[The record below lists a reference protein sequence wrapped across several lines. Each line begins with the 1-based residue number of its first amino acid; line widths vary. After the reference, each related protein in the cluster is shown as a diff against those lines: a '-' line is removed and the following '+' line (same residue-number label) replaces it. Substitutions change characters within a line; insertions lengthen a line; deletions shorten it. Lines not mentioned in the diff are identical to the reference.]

1 MSEPRAGAG
10 ETRDGDAQPEVPR
23 AVPRK
28 PGVRWLQPIWIIPI
42 VAALV
47 GGWLLLQHMLDSGP
61 LITIRFRSAEGL
73 EANKTR
79 IKYKDVD
86 IGVVKAIELDDD
98 KKGVVVV
105 AQMTRQAS
113 SGLLVEDTR
122 FWVVRPRI
130 SGGHVSGLG
139 TLLAGSYIGVDPG
152 KSQSERRRFV
162 GLETPQIV
170 TSDVPGRY
178 FVLGSE
184 ELGSVDVSSPVY
196 FRGVTAGQVVSTEV
210 AKDGKQVLVTVF
222 VDSPF
227 DQFVTA
233 SSRFWNASGVD
244 LSLDATGVRL
254 NTQSIATVLV
264 GGIAFDTPIAPDA
277 APQPRAAA
285 STYFVLWRDRAE
297 ALKPR
302 ETVIETYV
310 MRFPQSVRGLN
321 VGATV
326 DFRGVTLGEVSSIE
340 LEYDPARVDFR
351 TVVQINLFPERLQPR
366 ARKLERVSAEL
377 ADPKVRMQKFVAN
390 GFRAQLRNG
399 NLLTGQLYVALDFFP
414 ATPHAAI
421 DFNRSPPEI
430 PTVPGSLA
438 ELQESLGR
446 IVKKLEKVPFDA
458 IGEELRKALA
468 SLDTTLKA
476 VEKTAGRVDRDVI
489 PELKATLENARKT
502 FESAQRTLAQ
512 DSPVQNDLREALQEV
527 SRASEALRALVD
539 SIERQPESLL
549 RGRSR

>member
-178 FVLGSE
+178 FVL
-184 ELGSVDVSSPVY
+184 
-196 FRGVTAGQVVSTEV
+196 
-210 AKDGKQVLVTVF
+210 
-222 VDSPF
+222 
-227 DQFVTA
+227 
-233 SSRFWNASGVD
+233 
-244 LSLDATGVRL
+244 
-254 NTQSIATVLV
+254 
-264 GGIAFDTPIAPDA
+264 
-277 APQPRAAA
+277 
-285 STYFVLWRDRAE
+285 WRDRAE

-446 IVKKLEKVPFDA
+446 IMKKLEKVPFDA

-527 SRASEALRALVD
+527 SHASEALRALVD

>member
-1 MSEPRAGAG
+1 MSDRPESEEP
-10 ETRDGDAQPEVPR
+10 QVPE
-23 AVPRK
+23 AVARK

-47 GGWLLLQHMLDSGP
+47 GAWLLFQHVLDTGP
-61 LITIRFRSAEGL
+61 LITIRFLSAEGL
-73 EANKTR
+73 EAHKTR

-86 IGVVKAIELDDD
+86 IGVVKSIELDEE
-98 KKGVVVV
+98 KKGVVVF

-139 TLLAGSYIGVDPG
+139 TLLAGSHIGVDPG
-152 KSQSERRRFV
+152 KSTNERRHFT

-184 ELGSVDVSSPVY
+184 ELGSIDVGSPVY

-210 AKDGKQVLVTVF
+210 APDGKEVLVKVF
-222 VDSPF
+222 VNSPF
-227 DQFVTA
+227 DRFVATN
-233 SSRFWNASGVD
+233 SRFWNASGID

-264 GGIAFDTPIAPDA
+264 GGIAFDTPTEAGVDPE
-277 APQPRAAA
+277 PRAAA
-285 STYFVLWRDRAE
+285 NSNFILWRDRAE

-302 ETVIETYV
+302 ETVVETYV
-310 MRFPQSVRGLN
+310 MRFPQSVRGLS
-321 VGATV
+321 VGAAV
-326 DFRGVTLGEVSSIE
+326 DFRGVQLGEVSSID

-351 TVVQINLFPERLQPR
+351 TVVQIKLFPERFQSR
-366 ARKLERVSAEL
+366 ARKPDRVTEEL
-377 ADPKVRMQKFVAN
+377 ADSQKRMQKFVAN

-399 NLLTGQLYVALDFFP
+399 NLITGQLYVALDFFP
-414 ATPHAAI
+414 GTPGAKI
-421 DFNRSPPEI
+421 DFVRTPPEI

-446 IVKKLEKVPFDA
+446 IVKTLEKVPFDA
-458 IGEELRKALA
+458 IGQELRKALA
-468 SLDTTLKA
+468 SLDTTLKTVDKA
-476 VEKTAGRVDRDVI
+476 ASRVDRELI

-502 FESAQRTLAQ
+502 FESAQKTLAQ
-512 DSPVQNDLREALQEV
+512 DSPVQNDLREALQDV

-539 SIERQPESLL
+539 SIERQPDSLL
-549 RGRSR
+549 RGKRTQ

>member
-1 MSEPRAGAG
+1 MSDRPESEEP
-10 ETRDGDAQPEVPR
+10 QVPE
-23 AVPRK
+23 AVARK

-47 GGWLLLQHMLDSGP
+47 GAWLLFQHVLDTGP
-61 LITIRFRSAEGL
+61 LITIRFLSAEGL
-73 EANKTR
+73 EAHKTR

-86 IGVVKAIELDDD
+86 IGVVKSIELDEE
-98 KKGVVVV
+98 KKGVVVF

-139 TLLAGSYIGVDPG
+139 TLLAGSHIGVDPG
-152 KSQSERRRFV
+152 KSTNERRHFT

-184 ELGSVDVSSPVY
+184 ELGSIDVGSPVY

-210 AKDGKQVLVTVF
+210 APDGKEVLVKVF
-222 VDSPF
+222 VNSPF
-227 DQFVTA
+227 DRFVATN
-233 SSRFWNASGVD
+233 SRFWNASGID

-264 GGIAFDTPIAPDA
+264 GGIAFDTPTEAGVDPE
-277 APQPRAAA
+277 PRAAA
-285 STYFVLWRDRAE
+285 NSNFILWRDRAE

-302 ETVIETYV
+302 ETVVETYV
-310 MRFPQSVRGLN
+310 MRFPQSVRGLS
-321 VGATV
+321 VGAAV
-326 DFRGVTLGEVSSIE
+326 DFRGVQLGEVSSID

-351 TVVQINLFPERLQPR
+351 TVVQIKLFPERFQSR
-366 ARKLERVSAEL
+366 ARKPDRVTEEL
-377 ADPKVRMQKFVAN
+377 ADSQKRMQKFVAN

-399 NLLTGQLYVALDFFP
+399 NLITGQLYVALDFFP
-414 ATPHAAI
+414 GTPGAKI
-421 DFNRSPPEI
+421 DFVRTPPEI

-446 IVKKLEKVPFDA
+446 IVKTLEKVPFDA
-458 IGEELRKALA
+458 IGQELRKALA
-468 SLDTTLKA
+468 SLDTTLKTVDKA
-476 VEKTAGRVDRDVI
+476 ASRVDRELI

-502 FESAQRTLAQ
+502 FESAQKTLAQ

-539 SIERQPESLL
+539 SIERQPDSLL
-549 RGRSR
+549 RGKRTQ

>member
-1 MSEPRAGAG
+1 MSDP
-10 ETRDGDAQPEVPR
+10 DIPQ

-42 VAALV
+42 VAAMV
-47 GGWLLLQHMLDSGP
+47 GAWLLFQHVLETGP
-61 LITIRFRSAEGL
+61 LITIRFRTAEGL
-73 EANKTR
+73 EAHKTR

-86 IGVVKAIELDDD
+86 IGVVKSIELDEE
-98 KKGVVVV
+98 KKGVVVF

-139 TLLAGSYIGVDPG
+139 TLLAGSHIGVDPG
-152 KSQSERRRFV
+152 KSTNERRHFT
-162 GLETPQIV
+162 GLETAQIV

-184 ELGSVDVSSPVY
+184 ELGSIDVGSPIY
-196 FRGVTAGQVVSTEV
+196 FRGVTAGQVVTTEV
-210 AKDGKQVLVTVF
+210 APDGKEVLVKVF
-222 VDSPF
+222 VNSPF
-227 DQFVTA
+227 DRFVATN
-233 SSRFWNASGVD
+233 SRFWNASGID

-264 GGIAFDTPIAPDA
+264 GGIAFDTPTEAGVEPE
-277 APQPRAAA
+277 PRAAA
-285 STYFVLWRDRAE
+285 NSNFILWRDRAE

-302 ETVIETYV
+302 ETVVETYV
-310 MRFPQSVRGLN
+310 MRFPQSVRGLS
-321 VGATV
+321 VGAAV
-326 DFRGVTLGEVSSIE
+326 DFRGVQLGEVSSID

-351 TVVQINLFPERLQPR
+351 TVVQIKLFPERFQSH
-366 ARKLERVSAEL
+366 ARKPDRVTEEL
-377 ADPKVRMQKFVAN
+377 ADSQKRMQKFVAN

-399 NLLTGQLYVALDFFP
+399 NLITGQLYVALDFFP
-414 ATPHAAI
+414 GTPPAKI
-421 DFNRSPPEI
+421 DFVRTPPEI

-446 IVKKLEKVPFDA
+446 IVKKLEKVPFDT

-468 SLDTTLKA
+468 SLDTTLKTVDKA
-476 VEKTAGRVDRDVI
+476 ASRVDRELI

-502 FESAQRTLAQ
+502 FESAQKTLAQ

-539 SIERQPESLL
+539 SIERQPDSLL
-549 RGRSR
+549 RGKRTR

>member
-1 MSEPRAGAG
+1 MSEPREA
-10 ETRDGDAQPEVPR
+10 PEAEPRVPK
-23 AVPRK
+23 AVARK
-28 PGVRWLQPIWIIPI
+28 PGVRWLQPIWVIPI

-47 GGWLLLQHMLDSGP
+47 GGWLLLQHVLETGP

-73 EANKTR
+73 EARKTH

-86 IGVVKAIELDDD
+86 IGIVKSIELDEE
-98 KKGVVVV
+98 KRGVVVF

-152 KSQSERRRFV
+152 KSATERRHFT

-184 ELGSVDVSSPVY
+184 ELGSIDVGSPVY
-196 FRGVTAGQVVSTEV
+196 FRGVSAGQVVTTEV
-210 AKDGKQVLVTVF
+210 APDGKEVLVRIF

-227 DQFVTA
+227 DRFVATN
-233 SSRFWNASGVD
+233 SRFWNASGID

-264 GGIAFDTPIAPDA
+264 GGIAFDTPTDA
-277 APQPRAAA
+277 DSPPEPRAAA
-285 STYFVLWRDRAE
+285 NSNFVLWRDRAE

-302 ETVIETYV
+302 ETVVETYV
-310 MRFPQSVRGLN
+310 MRFPQSVRGLV
-321 VGATV
+321 VGAPV

-340 LEYDPARVDFR
+340 LEYDPARVNFR
-351 TVVQINLFPERLQPR
+351 TVVQIRLFPERLQPH
-366 ARKLERVSAEL
+366 ARKPGPVTEEL
-377 ADPKVRMQKFVAN
+377 ADGERRMRKFVAH

-414 ATPHAAI
+414 GAAPASM
-421 DFNRSPPEI
+421 DYKHLPAEI

-438 ELQESLGR
+438 ELQESVGK
-446 IVKKLEKVPFDA
+446 IMKKLEKVPFDT
-458 IGEELRKALA
+458 IGEDLRKALA
-468 SLDTTLKA
+468 SLDATLKTVDKA
-476 VEKTAGRVDRDVI
+476 AGHVDSEVI
-489 PELKATLENARKT
+489 PELKTTLENARKT
-502 FESAQRTLAQ
+502 FESARRTLAQ
-512 DSPVQNDLREALQEV
+512 DSPVQNDLREALHEV
-527 SRASEALRALVD
+527 SRASEALRELAD
-539 SIERQPESLL
+539 SIERHPESLL
-549 RGRSR
+549 RGRRTP

>member
-1 MSEPRAGAG
+1 LDG
-10 ETRDGDAQPEVPR
+10 ENPEVPR
-23 AVPRK
+23 AVARK
-28 PGVRWLQPIWIIPI
+28 PGVRWLQPIWVIPI

-47 GGWLLLQHMLDSGP
+47 GGWLLLQHVFESGP
-61 LITIRFRSAEGL
+61 LITIHFRSAEGL
-73 EANKTR
+73 EAHKTR

-86 IGVVKAIELDDD
+86 IGVVKAIELDDE
-98 KKGVVVV
+98 KKGVVVH

-113 SGLLVEDTR
+113 SGLLVDDTR

-139 TLLAGSYIGVDPG
+139 TLLAGSHIGVDPG
-152 KSQSERRRFV
+152 KSENERRRFI

-196 FRGVTAGQVVSTEV
+196 FRGVTAGQVVSTRV
-210 AKDGKQVLVTVF
+210 APDGKQVLVKVF

-227 DQFVTA
+227 DRFVTTN
-233 SSRFWNASGVD
+233 SRFWNASGID
-244 LSLDATGVRL
+244 LALDATGVRL

-264 GGIAFDTPIAPDA
+264 GGIAFDTPVEAGVAPE
-277 APQPRAAA
+277 PRAAA
-285 STYFVLWRDRAE
+285 DATFILWRDRAD

-302 ETVIETYV
+302 ESVVETYA

-321 VGATV
+321 VGAAV

-340 LEYDPARVDFR
+340 LEYDPAKVNFR
-351 TVVQINLFPERLQPR
+351 TLVQIRLFPERLQSR
-366 ARKLERVSAEL
+366 SRKPDHSSEEL
-377 ADPKVRMQKFVAN
+377 ADPRQRMQKFVAN

-414 ATPHAAI
+414 GSPRAAM
-421 DFNRSPPEI
+421 DFNRAPPEI

-438 ELQESLGR
+438 ELQESLGN
-446 IVKKLEKVPFDA
+446 IVKKLEKVPFDT
-458 IGEELRKALA
+458 IGQELSKALA
-468 SLDTTLKA
+468 TLDSTLKS
-476 VEKTAGRVDRDVI
+476 VEKTLGHVDSDVI
-489 PELKATLENARKT
+489 PQLKATLENARKT
-502 FESAQRTLAQ
+502 FESAQKTLAQ
-512 DSPVQNDLREALQEV
+512 DSPVQSDLREALQEV

-539 SIERQPESLL
+539 SIERQPDSLI
-549 RGRSR
+549 RGKRTR

>member
-1 MSEPRAGAG
+1 MSDRPESEEP
-10 ETRDGDAQPEVPR
+10 QVPE
-23 AVPRK
+23 AVARK

-47 GGWLLLQHMLDSGP
+47 GAWLLFQHVLDTGP
-61 LITIRFRSAEGL
+61 LITIRFLSAEGL
-73 EANKTR
+73 EAHKTR

-86 IGVVKAIELDDD
+86 IGVVKSIELDEE
-98 KKGVVVV
+98 KKGVVVF

-139 TLLAGSYIGVDPG
+139 TLLAGSHIGVDPG
-152 KSQSERRRFV
+152 KSTNERRHFT

-184 ELGSVDVSSPVY
+184 ELGSIDVGSPVY

-210 AKDGKQVLVTVF
+210 APDGKEVLVKVF
-222 VDSPF
+222 VNSPF
-227 DQFVTA
+227 DRFVATN
-233 SSRFWNASGVD
+233 SRFWNASGID

-264 GGIAFDTPIAPDA
+264 GGIAFDTPTEAGVDPE
-277 APQPRAAA
+277 PRAAA
-285 STYFVLWRDRAE
+285 NSNFILWRDRAE

-302 ETVIETYV
+302 ETVVETYV
-310 MRFPQSVRGLN
+310 MRFPQSVRGLS
-321 VGATV
+321 VGAAV
-326 DFRGVTLGEVSSIE
+326 DFRGVQLGEVSSID

-351 TVVQINLFPERLQPR
+351 TVVQIKLFPERFQSR
-366 ARKLERVSAEL
+366 ARKPDRVTEEL
-377 ADPKVRMQKFVAN
+377 ADSQKRMQKFVAN

-399 NLLTGQLYVALDFFP
+399 NLITGQLYVALDFFP
-414 ATPHAAI
+414 GTPGAKI
-421 DFNRSPPEI
+421 DFVRTPPEI

-446 IVKKLEKVPFDA
+446 IVKTLEKVPFDA
-458 IGEELRKALA
+458 IGQELRKALA

-476 VEKTAGRVDRDVI
+476 VDKAASRVDRELI

-502 FESAQRTLAQ
+502 FESAQKTLAQ

-539 SIERQPESLL
+539 SIERQPDSLL
-549 RGRSR
+549 RGKRTK